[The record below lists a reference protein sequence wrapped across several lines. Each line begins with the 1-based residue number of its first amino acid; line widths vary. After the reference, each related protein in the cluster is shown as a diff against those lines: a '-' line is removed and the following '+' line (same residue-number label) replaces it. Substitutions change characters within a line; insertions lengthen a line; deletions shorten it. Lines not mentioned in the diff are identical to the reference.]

1 MWQLREGLHRL
12 RLAEEKPGRGAMVP
26 LADAKEEK
34 DLSLAQS
41 FNIPL
46 ILICGSAWAQ
56 HVGQVSAT
64 SF

>member
-12 RLAEEKPGRGAMVP
+12 RLTEEKPGRGAMVP
-26 LADAKEEK
+26 LADAK